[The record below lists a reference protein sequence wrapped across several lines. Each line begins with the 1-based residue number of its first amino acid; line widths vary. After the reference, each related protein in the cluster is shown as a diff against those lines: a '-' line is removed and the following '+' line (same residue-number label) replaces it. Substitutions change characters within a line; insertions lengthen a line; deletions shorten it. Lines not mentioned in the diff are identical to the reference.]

1 MKLSP
6 RFARRIRP
14 VVECEPDA
22 AARHDSLCEFG
33 SAFTRRESA
42 QVLER
47 AATVEHVRV
56 HGTLQQLIDLAR
68 G

>member
-6 RFARRIRP
+6 RFARLIRP
-14 VVECEPDA
+14 VVKCVPDA
-22 AARHDSLCEFG
+22 AARHESLGEFG
-33 SAFTRRESA
+33 SALTRREGA
-42 QVLER
+42 QALGQ
-47 AATVEHVRV
+47 AATVERLRV